1 MTLSRAL
8 DGEKKEQFSIP
19 HDQSARKKHEKQPP
33 SGHASPAMQG
43 KDNQH
48 MKNSNPP
55 IICARTLSAGALQ
68 MSAVAILV
76 LGGAVGLVEV
86 DGAWE

>member
-1 MTLSRAL
+1 M
-8 DGEKKEQFSIP
+8 K
-19 HDQSARKKHEKQPP
+19 
-33 SGHASPAMQG
+33 
-43 KDNQH
+43 
-48 MKNSNPP
+48 KNSNPP

-76 LGGAVGLVEV
+76 LGGAVRLVEV